1 MQTSKKPMPEQLK
14 PIHSQD
20 DYREAMDKLGSYR
33 AALIEAQR
41 VADELDFL
49 RVARIGQVPTEN
61 AVELADRLL
70 SGVELQDDL
79 GKRIAETARKIKT
92 LKSAIEQQNA
102 EVLRIRGEHSRIV
115 CRAAVNEHAAI
126 VGRIL
131 KAVEELDAANR
142 AEIECRAGIE
152 RAGYSSTLLPPM
164 AFSPQG
170 LDFNTRDVDGG
181 YAPAWARDVADY
193 IQAQAL
199 PVETSEKRAI
209 AAALEAAANSRRMP
223 KPAAR
228 LSHPGE
234 GEIIG

>member
-1 MQTSKKPMPEQLK
+1 MQAIKNITA
-14 PIHSQD
+14 HA
-20 DYREAMDKLGSYR
+20 DYREAVAKLDSYR
-33 AALIEAQR
+33 EALTDARQLADDLDSER
-41 VADELDFL
+41 VAHDVKDFE
-49 RVARIGQVPTEN
+49 PN
-61 AVELADRLL
+61 AIELADRLL
-70 SGVELQDDL
+70 SGVALQDNL
-79 GKRIAETARKIKT
+79 SKRITETARKIEA
-92 LKSAIEQQNA
+92 LRRAIELQQR

-209 AAALEAAANSRRMP
+209 AAALEAAATP
-223 KPAAR
+223 KRVPRLAAR
-228 LSHPGE
+228 MSYPGE
-234 GEIIG
+234 GELIG

>member
-1 MQTSKKPMPEQLK
+1 MQAMKNITA
-14 PIHSQD
+14 HA
-20 DYREAMDKLGSYR
+20 DYRESVAKLDSYREALTDARQLADKLDC
-33 AALIEAQR
+33 ER
-41 VADELDFL
+41 VAHDVKDFE
-49 RVARIGQVPTEN
+49 PN
-61 AVELADRLL
+61 AIELADRLL
-70 SGVELQDDL
+70 SGVALQDNL
-79 GKRIAETARKIKT
+79 SKRITETARKIET
-92 LKSAIEQQNA
+92 LRRAIEQQQR

-209 AAALEAAANSRRMP
+209 AAALEAAATP
-223 KPAAR
+223 KRVPRLAAR
-228 LSHPGE
+228 MSYPGE
-234 GEIIG
+234 GELIG

>member
-1 MQTSKKPMPEQLK
+1 
-14 PIHSQD
+14 
-20 DYREAMDKLGSYR
+20 MDFPRCETESRLNRGSHPAISSNFPPLPAIFR
-33 AALIEAQR
+33 PNPGPRFRNNSIS
-41 VADELDFL
+41 
-49 RVARIGQVPTEN
+49 PN
-61 AVELADRLL
+61 RLL
-70 SGVELQDDL
+70 SGEELQDDL

>member
-1 MQTSKKPMPEQLK
+1 MQAIKNITA
-14 PIHSQD
+14 HA
-20 DYREAMDKLGSYR
+20 DYREAVAKLDSYREALTDARQLADKLDC
-33 AALIEAQR
+33 ER
-41 VADELDFL
+41 VAHDVKDFE
-49 RVARIGQVPTEN
+49 PN
-61 AVELADRLL
+61 AIELADRLL
-70 SGVELQDDL
+70 SGVALQDNL
-79 GKRIAETARKIKT
+79 SKRITETARKIEA
-92 LKSAIEQQNA
+92 LRRAIELQQR

-126 VGRIL
+126 VWRIL

-209 AAALEAAANSRRMP
+209 AAALEAAATP
-223 KPAAR
+223 KRVPRLAAR
-228 LSHPGE
+228 MSYPGE
-234 GEIIG
+234 GELIG

>member
-1 MQTSKKPMPEQLK
+1 MQTIKN
-14 PIHSQD
+14 ITAHA
-20 DYREAMDKLGSYR
+20 DYREAVAKLDSYREALTDARQLADKLDC
-33 AALIEAQR
+33 ER
-41 VADELDFL
+41 VAHDVKDFE
-49 RVARIGQVPTEN
+49 PN
-61 AVELADRLL
+61 AIELADRLL
-70 SGVELQDDL
+70 SGVALQDNL
-79 GKRIAETARKIKT
+79 SKRITETARKIET
-92 LKSAIEQQNA
+92 LRRAIEQQQR

-209 AAALEAAANSRRMP
+209 AAALEAAATP
-223 KPAAR
+223 KRVPRLAAR
-228 LSHPGE
+228 MSYPGE
-234 GEIIG
+234 GELIG

>member
-1 MQTSKKPMPEQLK
+1 MQAIKNITA
-14 PIHSQD
+14 HA
-20 DYREAMDKLGSYR
+20 DYREAVAKLDSYREALTDARQLADKLDC
-33 AALIEAQR
+33 ER
-41 VADELDFL
+41 VAHDVKDFE
-49 RVARIGQVPTEN
+49 PN
-61 AVELADRLL
+61 AIELADRLL
-70 SGVELQDDL
+70 SGVALQDNL
-79 GKRIAETARKIKT
+79 SKRITETARKIEA
-92 LKSAIEQQNA
+92 LRRAIELQQR

-209 AAALEAAANSRRMP
+209 AAALEAAATP
-223 KPAAR
+223 KRVPRLAAR
-228 LSHPGE
+228 MSYPGE
-234 GEIIG
+234 GELIG

>member
-1 MQTSKKPMPEQLK
+1 MQAIKNITA
-14 PIHSQD
+14 HA
-20 DYREAMDKLGSYR
+20 DYREAVAKLDSYREALTDARQLADKLDC
-33 AALIEAQR
+33 ER
-41 VADELDFL
+41 VAHDVKDFE
-49 RVARIGQVPTEN
+49 PN
-61 AVELADRLL
+61 AIELADRLL
-70 SGVELQDDL
+70 SGVALQDNL
-79 GKRIAETARKIKT
+79 SKRIAETARKIEA
-92 LKSAIEQQNA
+92 LRRAIELQQR

-193 IQAQAL
+193 IQARAL
-199 PVETSEKRAI
+199 PVEASEKRAI

>member
-1 MQTSKKPMPEQLK
+1 MQAIKNITA
-14 PIHSQD
+14 HA
-20 DYREAMDKLGSYR
+20 DYREAVAKLDSYREALTDARQLADKLDC
-33 AALIEAQR
+33 ER
-41 VADELDFL
+41 VAHDVKDFE
-49 RVARIGQVPTEN
+49 PN
-61 AVELADRLL
+61 AIELADRLL
-70 SGVELQDDL
+70 SGVALQDNL
-79 GKRIAETARKIKT
+79 SKRITETARKIEA
-92 LKSAIEQQNA
+92 LRRAIELQQR

>member
-1 MQTSKKPMPEQLK
+1 MQAIKNITA
-14 PIHSQD
+14 HA
-20 DYREAMDKLGSYR
+20 DYREAVAKLDSYREALTDARQLADKLDC
-33 AALIEAQR
+33 ER
-41 VADELDFL
+41 VAHDVKDFE
-49 RVARIGQVPTEN
+49 PN
-61 AVELADRLL
+61 AIELADRLL
-70 SGVELQDDL
+70 SGVALQDNL
-79 GKRIAETARKIKT
+79 SKRITETARKIEA
-92 LKSAIEQQNA
+92 LRRAIELQQR

-164 AFSPQG
+164 AFSPLG

>member
-1 MQTSKKPMPEQLK
+1 MQAIKNITA
-14 PIHSQD
+14 HA
-20 DYREAMDKLGSYR
+20 DYREAVAKLDSYREALADAQQLADKLDC
-33 AALIEAQR
+33 ER
-41 VADELDFL
+41 VAHDVKDFE
-49 RVARIGQVPTEN
+49 PN
-61 AVELADRLL
+61 AIELADRLL
-70 SGVELQDDL
+70 SGVALQDNL
-79 GKRIAETARKIKT
+79 SKRITETARKIEA
-92 LKSAIEQQNA
+92 LRRAIELQQR

-209 AAALEAAANSRRMP
+209 AAALEAAATP
-223 KPAAR
+223 KRVPRLAAR
-228 LSHPGE
+228 MSYPGE
-234 GEIIG
+234 GELIG

>member
-70 SGVELQDDL
+70 SGEELQDDL

-164 AFSPQG
+164 ASPFSPSPSSGRQCRQWSHIAG
-170 LDFNTRDVDGG
+170 SANCHRARRR
-181 YAPAWARDVADY
+181 AP
-193 IQAQAL
+193 
-199 PVETSEKRAI
+199 
-209 AAALEAAANSRRMP
+209 P
-223 KPAAR
+223 KPRPCSRLECAAG
-228 LSHPGE
+228 HQ
-234 GEIIG
+234 

>member
-1 MQTSKKPMPEQLK
+1 MQAIKNITA
-14 PIHSQD
+14 HA
-20 DYREAMDKLGSYR
+20 DYREAVAKLDSYREALTDARQLADKLDC
-33 AALIEAQR
+33 ER
-41 VADELDFL
+41 VAHDVKDFE
-49 RVARIGQVPTEN
+49 PN
-61 AVELADRLL
+61 AIELADRLL
-70 SGVELQDDL
+70 SGVALQDNL
-79 GKRIAETARKIKT
+79 SKRITETARKIEA
-92 LKSAIEQQNA
+92 LRRAIELQQR

-193 IQAQAL
+193 IQARAL
-199 PVETSEKRAI
+199 PVEASEKRAI

>member
-1 MQTSKKPMPEQLK
+1 MQAIKNITA
-14 PIHSQD
+14 HA
-20 DYREAMDKLGSYR
+20 DYREAVAKLDSYREALTDARQLADKLDC
-33 AALIEAQR
+33 ER
-41 VADELDFL
+41 VAHDVKDFE
-49 RVARIGQVPTEN
+49 PN
-61 AVELADRLL
+61 AIELADRLL
-70 SGVELQDDL
+70 SGVALQDNL
-79 GKRIAETARKIKT
+79 SKRITETARKIEA
-92 LKSAIEQQNA
+92 LRRAIELQQR

-209 AAALEAAANSRRMP
+209 AAALEAAANSRRVP

-234 GEIIG
+234 GEIVG